1 VIQSYFSSTST
12 STTCHSQKGE
22 TNGGEEKREI
32 GNIRASFAMNV
43 CGPTIFPTQY
53 PVNSTAPVNCF
64 FVYPA
69 TLLLTIVK
77 LMLKPNP

>member
-1 VIQSYFSSTST
+1 M
-12 STTCHSQKGE
+12 
-22 TNGGEEKREI
+22 

-77 LMLKPNP
+77 LMLNPNP